1 MSDIKK
7 VLAEEIRRL
16 AKKEINLAV
25 EPLLAKI
32 TALRKQVSKLSKQ
45 CVSVVAGKP
54 GRPKTSNPD
63 AQNNSDQKVR
73 LNAAG
78 IRRIREKLNVTQD
91 AFAKILGVSKPA
103 LCTWEYGKCSP
114 NSKTKEKIAS
124 LRKMSRLQLKK
135 MMDEMGI
142 KQSTPRKL
150 KPRKN

>member
-7 VLAEEIRRL
+7 VLAVEISRL
-16 AKKEINLAV
+16 AKKEIKLAV

-32 TALRKQVSKLSKQ
+32 AALRKQVSKLSKQ
-45 CVSVVAGKP
+45 RVSVVAGKP
-54 GRPKTSNPD
+54 GRPKTPKSD
-63 AQNNSDQKVR
+63 SQNDGGKEIR

-78 IRRIREKLNVTQD
+78 IRRIREKLNLTQD

-124 LRKMSRLQLKK
+124 LRKISKPQLKK
-135 MMDEMGI
+135 MMDEMGMKHSI
-142 KQSTPRKL
+142 PRKL
-150 KPRKN
+150 KPRKS